1 MTTINTLNVSP
12 LAFLPAVQWYN
23 HRRAY
28 VYGSIMPLVV
38 PLNRIPPFQI
48 SIDASD
54 GGGLNWVVVNL
65 NTGVETSI
73 SVEMLVTGYEGFENN
88 GRFILTYPGTVNLP
102 GFDMIED
109 LYYIRFEDYNG
120 NFIYSEIF
128 AWQANLESSNKYVK
142 VEWWHGEN
150 FDYPGGTI
158 RYNFPFK
165 MWVYLYTDIGKPERM
180 KKEEVEERDG
190 RKLPLKQISWKV
202 FKFEFR
208 APEYLIDAMDLIW
221 QHDACTVTH
230 MGRVYEVEEFV
241 METEWLEYGDFGR
254 VSVEF
259 RTDTVVVVNGRS
271 LADFDYEA
279 DEGECFTASFNAVA
293 WIENGS
299 PEHIGFYWTDE
310 FGANHSFA
318 NGDYVLIE
326 TAGLTVLKQYT
337 TAGGGAYFTTSVA
350 EGETVHTVHDSRNP
364 YTREDNYFFKYS
376 TLIQNPV
383 ITNEANVGDAYTIS
397 GKTFNNTIIEVWLRT
412 DEGDVLAGTFLES
425 NFTGAGIS
433 FDASGSNGYY
443 VRARTHVCP
452 NIGESE
458 VTVLAGVGFDIIED
472 TLIVYPDGGTS
483 TADDP
488 IEDLGG

>member
-1 MTTINTLNVSP
+1 MTTLNTLNVSP

-28 VYGSIMPLVV
+28 VYGTILPLVV
-38 PLNRIPPFQI
+38 PINRIPPFQI
-48 SIDASD
+48 SIDEAD
-54 GGGLNWVVVNL
+54 GGGVNWVVVNL

-73 SVEMLVTGYEGFENN
+73 YTEMLATGYEGFSDN
-88 GRFILTYPGTVNLP
+88 GRVILTYPGTVNLP
-102 GFDMIED
+102 GFDMTED

-128 AWQANLESSNKYVK
+128 AWQDNLDNNKKFVK

-158 RYNFPFK
+158 RYTFPFK

-221 QHDACTVTH
+221 QHDACQVTH

-241 METEWLEYGDFGR
+241 METEWLEYGDFAK

-271 LADFDYEA
+271 LADFDYEP
-279 DEGECFTASFNAVA
+279 DECFTAAYNAVA
-293 WIENGS
+293 WIIKDG
-299 PEHIGFYWTDE
+299 PEYVGKYYTTQ
-310 FGANHSFA
+310 FGNNVSFQ
-318 NGDYVLIE
+318 NGDRIIIRVL
-326 TAGLTVLKQYT
+326 GFDVLY
-337 TAGGGAYFTTSVA
+337 YFLNGNYYAQSIN
-350 EGETVHTVHDSRNP
+350 EGETVICPFTLIEPAPNHVPDLENQ
-364 YTREDNYFFKYS
+364 YFFRGTTS
-376 TLIQNPV
+376 ALHQNPI
-383 ITNEANVGDAYTIS
+383 ITNEANVGDIYTIS
-397 GKTFNNTIIEVWLRT
+397 GNTFNNTIIEVWLRK

-425 NFTGAGIS
+425 DFTGAGVS

-443 VRARTHVCP
+443 VRARTHICP

-458 VTVLAGVGFDIIED
+458 VTILEGIDFDEIGD
-472 TLIVYPDGGTS
+472 THVVYPDGGGYPI
-483 TADDP
+483 DD
-488 IEDLGG
+488 E